1 MKVLIFGATG
11 MVGQGALLECLRAPD
26 VERVT
31 TIVRSAT
38 GRTDAKLEEIAH
50 GDLMN
55 LTAIEDRLRGLDAC
69 FFCLGVSSAGMQED
83 AYARVTYGLTVAAGE
98 TLAALNPGMKFLF
111 VSGAGTDST
120 EKGGA
125 MWARVKGR
133 AENALLRLPLDAY
146 MFRPGVIEPKDGIRS
161 KTKAYRVG
169 YMLMKPVMPLLRL
182 LAPNQIVSTREMGQ
196 AMLNVARR
204 GFGKRILEARD
215 IRAAAAMVPPAQ
227 QPGQRTGTW

>member
-11 MVGQGALLECLRAPD
+11 MVGQGALLACLQAAD
-26 VERVT
+26 VVRVT
-31 TIVRSAT
+31 TIVRAVT
-38 GRTDAKLEEIAH
+38 GRMDAKLEEIAH
-50 GDLMN
+50 GNLMDLG
-55 LTAIEDRLRGLDAC
+55 AIEDRLRGLDAC
-69 FFCLGVSSAGMQED
+69 FFCLGVTSAGMQEEE
-83 AYARVTYGLTVAAGE
+83 YARVTHCFTLAAGE
-98 TLAALNPGMKFLF
+98 TLARLNPGMKFVF

-120 EKGGA
+120 EKGRV

-146 MFRPGVIEPKDGIRS
+146 MFRPGVIEPMDGIRS

-169 YMLMKPVMPLLRL
+169 YALMKPLMPLLRL

-215 IRAAAAMVPPAQ
+215 IRAAAEQ
-227 QPGQRTGTW
+227 